1 MHTKVSTRA
10 TTWSK
15 MIQNHK
21 IIASQTLLIV
31 CIAIVI
37 SSSRAKIPYNE
48 IDINIFDSRI
58 KDFEMNVNMA
68 TRMVNGLY
76 TRDDISLVISAGMI
90 LVKGVP
96 LPFIKEIVKLIPL
109 MRNTLEERSE
119 WRSVF
124 TKAISDETMHAVTDS
139 EIRW

>member
-37 SSSRAKIPYNE
+37 SSSRAKIQYNE
-48 IDINIFDSRI
+48 IDINIFDSRT